1 MSSEQLV
8 DLPLCCHQL
17 NNRVHIVFCLVV
29 VVVVLFVSSSC
40 FSTIPFST
48 KFILRQ
54 LAAPQLVS
62 LPSEQPG
69 CHKYI
74 SVEDT
79 GAKIQTIL
87 EVMLCIVVWVQ
98 CIIYGFFHP
107 PTPPLMSLA
116 F

>member
-17 NNRVHIVFCLVV
+17 NNRVHIVFCLVVVV

-87 EVMLCIVVWVQ
+87 EFMLCIVVCVQ
-98 CIIYGFFHP
+98 WHY
-107 PTPPLMSLA
+107 TLMLT
-116 F
+116 